1 MCGLMGYVGN
11 RSAVNII
18 YPGLKRMEYRGYDS
32 AGIALLDKDVHT
44 IKAIGNTDNLNIDK
58 LSDKPTIGI
67 GHTRWATHG
76 KPSESNAHPHTYGKI
91 TLVHNGIIENYEL
104 LKSLID
110 TSKLK
115 SQTDSEVLAAL
126 IDYYYEQEKDLLQAV
141 RVALSEA
148 KGTFGIALISPDA
161 PGQIIAARR
170 GSPLVIGV
178 GDGQY
183 YVASDASAIIDHT
196 DRVIYLEDDQIAVI
210 TAEALNIYDLKL
222 KSQDL
227 AIEQLDELDTKTGM
241 DGFTSYMEKEIHEQP
256 AALTNVMRGRVGS
269 DGSIVLGGPNLALE
283 DIIGLKNILIIGCG
297 TAYYAGYYAKYILE
311 EMLGIPVSIEY
322 ASEFRYRHGAFDPES
337 TLAIFM
343 SQSGETA
350 DTLAALREAK
360 RRGIKTLGIVNVVGS
375 TIAREVDHGGIYLHV
390 GVETSVASTKAY
402 SAMVSALL
410 MLGGYLSYKS
420 GRDASITRSLAH
432 ELLVLPSEIEAT
444 LSLQPQIDKIAS
456 KLKGYHDWF
465 FLGRGSMFPVALE
478 GALKLT
484 EVTYTHAQAFPT
496 GEMKHGPISL
506 VDDKHLSVLLLPEDE
521 LLYSKG
527 LSALEELRA
536 RNGKVLTI
544 STRPKEAGSD
554 YHIEVSHTGLHTDG
568 IIYNVCLQLLALSL
582 ATRKNLN
589 IDQPRNLAKSV
600 TVE

>member
-1 MCGLMGYVGN
+1 
-11 RSAVNII
+11 
-18 YPGLKRMEYRGYDS
+18 
-32 AGIALLDKDVHT
+32 
-44 IKAIGNTDNLNIDK
+44 
-58 LSDKPTIGI
+58 
-67 GHTRWATHG
+67 
-76 KPSESNAHPHTYGKI
+76 
-91 TLVHNGIIENYEL
+91 
-104 LKSLID
+104 
-110 TSKLK
+110 
-115 SQTDSEVLAAL
+115 
-126 IDYYYEQEKDLLQAV
+126 
-141 RVALSEA
+141 
-148 KGTFGIALISPDA
+148 
-161 PGQIIAARR
+161 
-170 GSPLVIGV
+170 
-178 GDGQY
+178 
-183 YVASDASAIIDHT
+183 
-196 DRVIYLEDDQIAVI
+196 
-210 TAEALNIYDLKL
+210 
-222 KSQDL
+222 
-227 AIEQLDELDTKTGM
+227 
-241 DGFTSYMEKEIHEQP
+241 
-256 AALTNVMRGRVGS
+256 
-269 DGSIVLGGPNLALE
+269 
-283 DIIGLKNILIIGCG
+283 
-297 TAYYAGYYAKYILE
+297 
-311 EMLGIPVSIEY
+311 
-322 ASEFRYRHGAFDPES
+322 
-337 TLAIFM
+337 
-343 SQSGETA
+343 
-350 DTLAALREAK
+350 
-360 RRGIKTLGIVNVVGS
+360 
-375 TIAREVDHGGIYLHV
+375 
-390 GVETSVASTKAY
+390 
-402 SAMVSALL
+402 
-410 MLGGYLSYKS
+410 LSYKS